1 MVWWGG
7 YLYPLFLGAIGA
19 TIPKLKTRGAREVPI
34 AYRDIDGIISF
45 NVHPNGGW
53 ESLKEVSI
61 RTRAKVSQ
69 ARRIF
74 LLKANFLVVASIRSR
89 QVFN

>member
-1 MVWWGG
+1 MVWWSG

-19 TIPKLKTRGAREVPI
+19 TTPQLKTRGAKEVPI
-34 AYRDIDGIISF
+34 VYKDIDGIISF

-53 ESLKEVSI
+53 ESLREVSI

-69 ARRIF
+69 VRRIF
-74 LLKANFLVVASIRSR
+74 LLKANFLVVASIRSGH
-89 QVFN
+89 VFN